1 MDVYAIG
8 KEGASAVVFD
18 TLLRYLVC
26 MNSLPEKGIEV
37 NSQVEDK
44 DREKRLNGLLIY
56 TLIFLTILL
65 LAGLYELKRVMPA
78 KHPFEVKYEENT
90 IKAP

>member
-37 NSQVEDK
+37 NYPMEDNG
-44 DREKRLNGLLIY
+44 RERRLNGLLIY
-56 TLIFLTILL
+56 ALVFLTILL
-65 LAGLYELKRVMPA
+65 LAGLFELKRVAPA
-78 KHPFEVKYEENT
+78 QRPFELKYEENT
-90 IKAP
+90 AKMP